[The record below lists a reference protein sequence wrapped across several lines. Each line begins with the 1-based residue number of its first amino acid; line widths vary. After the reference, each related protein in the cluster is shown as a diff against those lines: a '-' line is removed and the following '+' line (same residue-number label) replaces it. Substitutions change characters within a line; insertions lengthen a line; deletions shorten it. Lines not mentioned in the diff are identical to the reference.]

1 MHFNVI
7 IGNPPY
13 QTMDAG
19 ESTSASPLYHKF
31 VDLGKQLNPDLFSL
45 IIPSRWMSGGKN
57 LKTFRD
63 EMLKDKRLKEIVDYH
78 NADDCFPGVTIEGG
92 VCYFLW
98 DKDYQGPCTVK
109 TILNNKELDH
119 VSRHLNEFPV
129 FVRFNTGAEIL
140 RKVRA
145 FNEPTLNHSVSSL
158 KPFGLR
164 TFFKDYQEQP
174 FEGAAKLFVKAN
186 KIGWITPEQVLKNKP
201 LISKY
206 KVLVGRAYGASGA
219 YPRQVLGQ
227 PVVAEPNSAC
237 TETFL
242 ILKTLPNKQE
252 ADNLA
257 SYVRTRFFRFMVAL
271 CKISQDNPKDKF
283 IFVPDLDYTQ
293 PWTDEKLFKK
303 YNITTKEQL
312 FIKTII
318 R

>member
-19 ESTSASPLYHKF
+19 ESTGASPLYHKF
-31 VDLGKQLNPDLFSL
+31 IELGKQLNPDLFSL

-57 LKTFRD
+57 LKQFRH
-63 EMLKDKRLKEIVDYH
+63 EMLKDKRLKKIVDYH
-78 NADDCFPGVTIEGG
+78 NADDCFPGVSIEGG

-98 DKDYQGPCTVK
+98 DKNHQGPCQVK
-109 TILNNKELDH
+109 TVLNQKELDH
-119 VSRHLNEFPV
+119 VSRHLDEFPV
-129 FVRFNTGAEIL
+129 FVRFNTGVEIL
-140 RKVRA
+140 RKVKS
-145 FNEPTLNHSVSSL
+145 FKEPTLDQHVSSL

-164 TFFKDYQEQP
+164 TFFKDYQEAP
-174 FEGAAKLFVKAN
+174 FEGAIKLFVKAN
-186 KIGWITPEQVLKNKP
+186 KTGWILPQQVLKNQS
-201 LISKY
+201 LISQY

-227 PVVAEPNSAC
+227 PVVAEPPSAC

-242 ILKTLPNKQE
+242 VLKTLPTRQE
-252 ADNLA
+252 AENLA

-283 IFVPDLDYTQ
+283 IFVPDLDYKE

-303 YNITTKEQL
+303 YQLSPEEQA
-312 FIKTII
+312 FILKLIK
-318 R
+318 